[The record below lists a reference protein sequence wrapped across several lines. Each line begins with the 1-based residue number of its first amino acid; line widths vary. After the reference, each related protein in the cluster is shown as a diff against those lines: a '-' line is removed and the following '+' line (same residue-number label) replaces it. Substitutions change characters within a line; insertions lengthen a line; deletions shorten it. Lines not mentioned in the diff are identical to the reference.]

1 MENDIFEGVFEI
13 IGDVWV
19 GGGGGKLCKKRNSYF
34 FKVSGQYLEDL
45 QVFLV

>member
-13 IGDVWV
+13 IGGVWV
-19 GGGGGKLCKKRNSYF
+19 DGGGKLCKKRNSYF
-34 FKVSGQYLEDL
+34 FKLSGQYLEDL